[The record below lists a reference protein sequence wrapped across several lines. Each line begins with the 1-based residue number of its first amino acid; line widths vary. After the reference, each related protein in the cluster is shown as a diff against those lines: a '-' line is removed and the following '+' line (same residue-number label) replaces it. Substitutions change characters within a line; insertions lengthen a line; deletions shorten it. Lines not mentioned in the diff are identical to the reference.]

1 MILLVDNY
9 DSFTYNLAQI
19 VGQLTTVVVR
29 RNDDPEL
36 VTLAQQ
42 AQGIIFSPG
51 PGTPEQ
57 AGEMLRII
65 QMFAKTRPM
74 LGICLG
80 HQAIGA
86 AFGGQVIAAP
96 NIRHG
101 KVSKMIPTAPSA
113 LFPNAPTPIM
123 RYHSLIIARDQL
135 PKDFVVTS
143 VAADDH
149 EVMAMQHRTR
159 PIYGLQFH
167 PESIGTPAGAAMVAK
182 FVAIATQSQP
192 ASAQ

>member
-36 VTLAQQ
+36 AALAQQ

-149 EVMAMQHRTR
+149 EVMAMQHLTR

>member
-19 VGQLTTVVVR
+19 VGKLTTVVVR

-36 VTLAQQ
+36 AALAQQ

-57 AGEMLRII
+57 AGDMLRII

-101 KVSKMIPTAPSA
+101 KVSEMIPTAPSA
-113 LFPNAPTPIM
+113 LFPNTPTSIM

-167 PESIGTPAGAAMVAK
+167 PESIGTSAGAAMVAK
-182 FVAIATQSQP
+182 FVTIATQTQP
-192 ASAQ
+192 AQAQ